1 MLQEFASQ
9 DKICAITTASGSG
22 AIAVIRV
29 TGDGCFKDI
38 DKIFEGK
45 ESIAKAKHKSILY
58 GNIVD
63 GKALIDDVIISVFH
77 NPHSYTGEDVVEIS
91 CHGSIFIQKRIIQL
105 LFEQGIRMAK
115 AGEFTLRAYMNGKMD
130 LAQSEAVADIIRSD
144 SKKSHE
150 IAMQQMRG
158 GYSEVIRGLRKEL
171 IHFTSLIELELDF
184 SEEDVEFADRK
195 QLHEL
200 LKRVEK
206 TVVNLI
212 DSFALGNVLKNGVN
226 VVIAGKPNVGKSSL
240 LNALLKE
247 DKAIV
252 SAIPGTTRDVIED
265 SIVLNGI
272 RFRFSDTAGIREAQD
287 EIEDIGIKRAYNKIS
302 EAQIVLFLSE
312 TKDVDEIESGLSA
325 MKEKYADV
333 CIVGVL
339 NKIDLLDDDKYKKLP
354 KEHLCVSAK
363 EGIGIDKIVDY
374 LVDYVE
380 KKEIESDV
388 IVSNERHLQALLQAK
403 SSLESV
409 EEALLNN
416 VEIDLLS
423 IDLRHALH
431 HLGSITGEISVD
443 NILESI
449 FSSFCIGK

>member
-9 DKICAITTASGSG
+9 DMICAITTASGSG

-29 TGDGCFKDI
+29 SGNACFENV
-38 DKIFEGK
+38 DKIFKGK
-45 ESIAKAKHKSILY
+45 NKIAKSKHKSIIY
-58 GNIVD
+58 GNIVA
-63 GKALIDDVIISVFH
+63 KNEVIDDVLISIFH

-130 LAQSEAVADIIRSD
+130 LAQSEAIADIISSD
-144 SKKSHE
+144 TRKSHQL
-150 IAMQQMRG
+150 AMQQIRG
-158 GYSEVIRGLRKEL
+158 GYSEIIRGLRKEL
-171 IHFTSLIELELDF
+171 IHFSSLIELELDF

-200 LKRVEK
+200 LHRVK
-206 TVVNLI
+206 STVVNLI

-265 SIVLNGI
+265 SIVLDGI
-272 RFRFSDTAGIREAQD
+272 RFRFSDTAGIRKAQD
-287 EIEDIGIKRAYNKIS
+287 EIEDIGIQRAYDKIS
-302 EAQIVLFLSE
+302 EAQIVLFVFE
-312 TKDVDEIESGLSA
+312 TKDIDKIENDLNELR
-325 MKEKYADV
+325 EKYVDV

-339 NKIDLLDDDKYKKLP
+339 NKIDLLDDDGCKNLP
-354 KEHLCVSAK
+354 DEHLCISAK
-363 EGIGIDKIVDY
+363 KRIGMDKIVDF
-374 LVDYVE
+374 LVNYVE

-403 SSLESV
+403 SSLIGV
-409 EEALLNN
+409 EDGLLKNI
-416 VEIDLLS
+416 EIDLLS
-423 IDLRHALH
+423 IDLKHALH

-443 NILESI
+443 NILENI

>member
-1 MLQEFASQ
+1 MLQELASQ

-29 TGDGCFKDI
+29 TGDACFKDV
-38 DKIFEGK
+38 DKVFEGK

-58 GNIVD
+58 GNMVD
-63 GKALIDDVIISVFH
+63 GKVVIDDVIISIFH

-130 LAQSEAVADIIRSD
+130 LAQSEAVADIISSD
-144 SKKSHE
+144 TRKSHE
-150 IAMQQMRG
+150 VAMQQMRG

-195 QLHEL
+195 QLDAL
-200 LKRVEK
+200 LHRVK
-206 TVVNLI
+206 TTVVNLI

-265 SIVLNGI
+265 SIVLDGI

-287 EIEDIGIKRAYNKIS
+287 EIEDIGIRRAYDKIS
-302 EAQIVLFLSE
+302 EAQIVLFVSE
-312 TKDVDEIESGLSA
+312 AKDIEGIENELT
-325 MKEKYADV
+325 ELREQYAD
-333 CIVGVL
+333 ISIIGVL
-339 NKIDLLDDDKYKKLP
+339 NKIDLLDDSSYKKLP
-354 KEHLCVSAK
+354 KKHLCISAK
-363 EGIGIDKIVDY
+363 EGKGIDEIVKY
-374 LVDYVE
+374 LIDFVE

-388 IVSNERHLQALLQAK
+388 IVSNERHLQALQQAK
-403 SSLESV
+403 ISLMGV
-409 EEALLNN
+409 EDGLKKNIAT
-416 VEIDLLS
+416 DLLS
-423 IDLRHALH
+423 IDLKHALH

-443 NILESI
+443 NILENI